1 MGLQIFSSFDWSES
15 FSNMVHIML
24 AFAIA
29 IPVGWERELHG
40 KSAGLRT
47 FPLVAS
53 GACAFM
59 LVGLTSLDSSEA
71 NARVFYGIIT
81 GIGFIGG
88 GAILKQ
94 KQIAEVTG
102 TATAASLW
110 NAGAVGIAVAWD
122 AFGIALL
129 LSVLNV
135 STLAAMRKFK
145 RTREQ
150 NEDSPEKE

>member
-1 MGLQIFSSFDWSES
+1 MPGIFSTNWQLVL
-15 FSNMVHIML
+15 SNITHIVL
-24 AFAIA
+24 AFLVA

-59 LVGLTSLDSSEA
+59 LVGQVALDSSEA
-71 NARVFYGIIT
+71 YARVMYGIIT

-110 NAGAVGIAVAWD
+110 NAGAIGVAVAWD
-122 AFGIALL
+122 IYEIAVL
-129 LSVLNV
+129 LSAMNLV
-135 STLAAMRKFK
+135 TLAVMRNLK
-145 RTREQ
+145 RS
-150 NEDSPEKE
+150 SPDQSPSKEAE